1 MFLHNFKYNF
11 LAAIRD
17 KNQIFWSLIF
27 TILLGT
33 LFQSTFGNAYEKSDI
48 VSNIQVCAYIEDA
61 EIADNFSSIIES
73 ISLDEEH
80 GEKLL
85 AVTYG
90 DSLED
95 AKKLLDEDDMV
106 GMFYSEDG
114 ELKLMVKDTGI
125 TESILSS
132 VVSQYHQIMAVI
144 KDTANADP
152 KVQGKVMLELMSDA
166 DINIEKSIGGGT
178 MDVFIQYF
186 YNLIAMSC
194 LFACFTGVTFSIR
207 NQANLSPL
215 GARKTIAG
223 SGGAIQTFAG
233 LTAHW
238 VILSVLTILALAYLM
253 LIGVDFGSR
262 IGGVILVILVG
273 CMLGL
278 SFGYFI
284 GSIGKLSENAKD
296 AIVTAVSLLMCFL
309 SGLMILDM
317 RMVVEE
323 HCPIINRINPA
334 VMISDAFYALNV
346 YDTYERFVG
355 NLISMTVLSAAFIV
369 GGILLGRRKQ
379 YASL

>member
-33 LFQSTFGNAYEKSDI
+33 LFQATFGNAYEKSDI
-48 VSNIQVCAYIEDA
+48 ISHIQVCAYIEDA
-61 EIADNFSSIIES
+61 DVADNFSVVLENISI
-73 ISLDEEH
+73 DEEN

-85 AVTYG
+85 DVTYG
-90 DSLED
+90 DSLEN
-95 AKKLLDEDDMV
+95 AKELLDEDEMV
-106 GMFYSEDG
+106 GMFYTEDG

-125 TESILSS
+125 TESILSTI
-132 VVSQYHQIMAVI
+132 VSQYHRIVTVMTDIQ
-144 KDTANADP
+144 DESP
-152 KVQGKVMLELMSDA
+152 EVQGQVLLSLMSESDS
-166 DINIEKSIGGGT
+166 NVEKSIGSGS
-178 MDVFIQYF
+178 MDVFVQYF

-194 LFACFTGVTFSIR
+194 LFASFTGVTFSIR
-207 NQANLSPL
+207 NQANLSTL

-223 SGGAIQTFAG
+223 SGGAVQAFAG
-233 LTAHW
+233 LVAHW
-238 VILSVLTILALAYLM
+238 VILSVMTLLSLVYLI

-262 IGGVILVILVG
+262 LGGVVLVILVG

-278 SFGYFI
+278 SSGYFI
-284 GSIGKLSENAKD
+284 GSIGKLSVAAKE
-296 AIVTAVSLLMCFL
+296 AIAVAFSLFACFL
-309 SGLMILDM
+309 SGLMIADM
-317 RMVVEE
+317 RMIVEL
-323 HCPIINRINPA
+323 HCPIVNKINPA

-346 YDTYERFVG
+346 YDTYERFTG
-355 NLISMTVLSAAFIV
+355 NLISMLILSAVFIV